1 MLFWNISFF
10 YDPNLFRQVDAGIEI
25 EHSSLA
31 QRPGR
36 RKWLEIIENNGDV
49 EIL

>member
-1 MLFWNISFF
+1 MTQTFFRLQML
-10 YDPNLFRQVDAGIEI
+10 GIEI

-36 RKWLEIIENNGDV
+36 RKWLEITGNNGDSV